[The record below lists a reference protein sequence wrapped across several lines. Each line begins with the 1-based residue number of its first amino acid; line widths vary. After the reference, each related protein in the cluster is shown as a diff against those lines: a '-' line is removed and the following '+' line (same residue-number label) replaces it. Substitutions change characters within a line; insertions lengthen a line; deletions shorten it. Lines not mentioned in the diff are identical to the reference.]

1 MGSRLEAIRPSPSAP
16 AGFGCVAE
24 LEDALDRAL
33 CDWRYR
39 ERWNDDWLAPARRWS
54 AAVWCCAAALGP
66 TPIGPEQ
73 RAAGRRIVEAPILV
87 CGAPRSG
94 TTLLRDLLDGHPSL
108 AVLPSEGKFFGPAR
122 DRSGAGRRSEASAD
136 GREWLQRLA
145 NPNHQQPFWLLG
157 RSDPAGSPYVRFAR
171 AFLAWDD
178 VLADF
183 DRVRRV
189 QPAVALALATGEAAG
204 LRHYVDKT
212 PGYEFHLRSIWS
224 QVPAAKVIQVVRD
237 PAAVAASH
245 AAGLRRTGLPAV
257 SAARVLRNTAGSLA
271 AGWRA
276 GRFAPEGQFLVV
288 RYEDLC
294 GRRAETMAGVA
305 RFLGLEWD
313 AGLMRP
319 TIMGHPAEPNSSFHQ
334 APRRAFE
341 PAGLRERLWLE
352 LARACRRK
360 SLANAGAR
368 PAGEIA
374 EVD

>member
-1 MGSRLEAIRPSPSAP
+1 LEAIRPAPGSP
-16 AGFGCVAE
+16 AGFGHVAE

-33 CDWRYR
+33 SDWRYR
-39 ERWNDDWLAPARRWS
+39 ERWNDDWLAPAQRWS
-54 AAVWCCAAALGP
+54 AAVWRCAAALGP
-66 TPIGPEQ
+66 APIGPAQ
-73 RAAGRRIVEAPILV
+73 RAAGRRIVDAPILV

-122 DRSGAGRRSEASAD
+122 GHAGAGRRSDASAD

-145 NPNHQQPFWLLG
+145 NPTHQQPFWLLG

-171 AFLAWDD
+171 AFLAWNDI
-178 VLADF
+178 LADF
-183 DRVRRV
+183 DRARRI
-189 QPAVALALATGEAAG
+189 QPAVALALRAGEVAG

-257 SAARVLRNTAGSLA
+257 SAARVLRNTAGSLV

-276 GRFAPEGQFLVV
+276 ARFAPEGQFLVV

-294 GRRAETMAGVA
+294 IRRAEAMAVVA
-305 RFLGLEWD
+305 RFLGLEWH

-360 SLANAGAR
+360 SLASAGAE
-368 PAGEIA
+368 PAAEIA